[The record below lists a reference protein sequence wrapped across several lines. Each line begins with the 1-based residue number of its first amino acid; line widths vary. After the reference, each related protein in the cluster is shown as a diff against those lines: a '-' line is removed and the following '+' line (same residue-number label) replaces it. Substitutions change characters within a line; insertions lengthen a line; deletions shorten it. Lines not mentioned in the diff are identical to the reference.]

1 MRGSYIRRGIVV
13 VLVMSGLA
21 LLEKAGWL
29 VLGAGDDHAHP
40 KTIALIGILM
50 LCLAPFLFHVG
61 AAKPRLVPSPRNA
74 PACDASARAAE

>member
-29 VLGAGDDHAHP
+29 VLGAGADHSHP

-50 LCLAPFLFHVG
+50 LCFAPFLSMLVRRSLAWSI
-61 AAKPRLVPSPRNA
+61 AAKR
-74 PACDASARAAE
+74 ARM